1 MLIDFKQLFP
11 RYNLSFTGVLHIGA
25 NRAEERFTYSEL
37 SIHKQIWI
45 EANSE
50 LFPELESNLKDFP
63 GAKAFNYAIGSENKE
78 KITLNI
84 SSNGSQSSSILELGT
99 HKDQH
104 PDVHYTHT
112 IEVEMKRID
121 TLFPDSMSLAGCDL
135 LNIDIQGY
143 ELEAL
148 RGMGD
153 IVKQFKACYLEVNKG
168 PLYVGCPLVE
178 DLDFYLAKYDFQRV
192 ETKWAPN
199 KDWGDALWVKR
210 ELLPTN

>member
-1 MLIDFKQLFP
+1 MLIDDKDLFS

-25 NRAEERFTYSEL
+25 NRAEERFIYSGL
-37 SIHKQIWI
+37 GIHKQIWI
-45 EANSE
+45 EANYE
-50 LFPELESNLKDFP
+50 IFPELENNLKDFP
-63 GAKAFNYAIGSENKE
+63 GAKAFCYAIGSKNKE
-78 KITLNI
+78 RVVLNV
-84 SSNGSQSSSILELGT
+84 SNNGSQSSSILELGT

-104 PDVHYTHT
+104 PDVFYTHT

-121 TLFPDSMSLAGCDL
+121 TLFSDAISLAGCDL

-148 RGMGD
+148 KGMGD

-168 PLYVGCPLVE
+168 HLYVNCSLIE
-178 DLDFYLAKYDFQRV
+178 DLDFYLAQYDFQRV

-210 ELLPTN
+210 ELLPIN